1 MLTYWQTE
9 IMEEQAAMNQW
20 EDMHEEDPNEAAYQD
35 SIKMLDHALDE
46 LDSVINNLQEAAD
59 AVSGLTAQSKLDS
72 YKYDIEKLAA
82 GLGGL
87 YRGLQLGFE
96 S

>member
-1 MLTYWQTE
+1 MTLWQTE

-35 SIKMLDHALDE
+35 AIKMLDYALNNLDE
-46 LDSVINNLQEAAD
+46 TIDHLQEAAD
-59 AVSGLTAQSKLDS
+59 AVSGLPAQSKLES
-72 YKYDIEKLAA
+72 YRYDLEKLAA

-87 YRGLQLGFE
+87 YRGLDLGFE